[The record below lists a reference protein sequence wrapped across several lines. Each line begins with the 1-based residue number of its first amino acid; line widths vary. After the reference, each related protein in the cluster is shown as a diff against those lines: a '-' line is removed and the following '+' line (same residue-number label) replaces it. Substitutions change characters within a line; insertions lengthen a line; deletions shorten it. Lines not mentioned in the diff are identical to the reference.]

1 MDKLK
6 PFLAGLRKHHF
17 WILCGMV
24 ILIGLGIWKVAT
36 ADLSSRFETR
46 KQKLTGDLSSVQ
58 QIKSNPAH
66 PNDETLKA
74 FEQDI
79 GRLSD
84 EVLAAWQ
91 VLYQDQK
98 ERNQW
103 PKELGETFLNYINFL
118 PPDGEIPM
126 DLRDAYARFISNH
139 FPEMEKIVDVL
150 RFPEILGPD
159 GKPLATNLL
168 GAAGAYTPTSY
179 MSGMGMSG
187 MGMESSMM
195 GSMSG
200 SYGAEMGS
208 YGDMGGY
215 GGGTS
220 GLAARPNPNMIG
232 IVDWSNSDRQR
243 IKSQFVWSR
252 TPSSKEVRLRQQDL
266 WVYAALLRIIART
279 NEDVGA
285 TTFDNA
291 AVKRILNLEI
301 GKDAIRS
308 IRNTE
313 NKVLNIRTGGTGAM
327 GDMMGMSG
335 SMYGMESMGSMG
347 SMDMPMGS
355 GSMGMGMSGSGS
367 SLTPPDP
374 ANYRF
379 VDLDGK
385 PLLATDPRPFEEFEM
400 MPVRM
405 LVYMDQRRIPNLLV
419 HCANSDMRVDVQ
431 RVIYNPGKGRA
442 FDIAR
447 FIQSASG
454 SMGPE
459 GMDSSMMYGGY
470 SGDMGGD
477 MGGGYS
483 GDMGGGYGS
492 EMPGGSGGYGM
503 SGDYGMS
510 GGGGAGMGRSQ
521 DITREVLVD
530 VQGIIYIF
538 NPPDPAKLGKGTAG
552 TETDQPASTG
562 PEVIPAEEMAQ
573 PKIGPTGEEP
583 PAAGAAPAGTVTAG
597 AAPAGQTPPAGQ
609 VAPGQQPAP
618 AGAIPGG
625 VPQPG
630 QAGAPGMAAP
640 APGGAVQPNGTVTN
654 PALPVAPPQGGGVAS
669 PAPAPNG

>member
-1 MDKLK
+1 
-6 PFLAGLRKHHF
+6 
-17 WILCGMV
+17 
-24 ILIGLGIWKVAT
+24 
-36 ADLSSRFETR
+36 
-46 KQKLTGDLSSVQ
+46 
-58 QIKSNPAH
+58 
-66 PNDETLKA
+66 
-74 FEQDI
+74 
-79 GRLSD
+79 
-84 EVLAAWQ
+84 
-91 VLYQDQK
+91 
-98 ERNQW
+98 
-103 PKELGETFLNYINFL
+103 
-118 PPDGEIPM
+118 
-126 DLRDAYARFISNH
+126 
-139 FPEMEKIVDVL
+139 
-150 RFPEILGPD
+150 
-159 GKPLATNLL
+159 
-168 GAAGAYTPTSY
+168 
-179 MSGMGMSG
+179 
-187 MGMESSMM
+187 
-195 GSMSG
+195 
-200 SYGAEMGS
+200 
-208 YGDMGGY
+208 
-215 GGGTS
+215 
-220 GLAARPNPNMIG
+220 
-232 IVDWSNSDRQR
+232 
-243 IKSQFVWSR
+243 
-252 TPSSKEVRLRQQDL
+252 
-266 WVYAALLRIIART
+266 
-279 NEDVGA
+279 
-285 TTFDNA
+285 
-291 AVKRILNLEI
+291 
-301 GKDAIRS
+301 
-308 IRNTE
+308 
-313 NKVLNIRTGGTGAM
+313 
-327 GDMMGMSG
+327 
-335 SMYGMESMGSMG
+335 
-347 SMDMPMGS
+347 
-355 GSMGMGMSGSGS
+355 
-367 SLTPPDP
+367 
-374 ANYRF
+374 
-379 VDLDGK
+379 
-385 PLLATDPRPFEEFEM
+385 